1 MVKSS
6 TLESEVFKILEY
18 IKQNYENFTD
28 REKLIA
34 KYLLS
39 NKESI
44 INLSAKEIGDLTNT
58 SAATLI
64 RFSKKLGFNSLN
76 EMKLNLSMSINESKE
91 NTGFEYI
98 DKKLEITDIIYGI
111 KNSIDA
117 VMDKTVKLIKEEDL
131 EKAID
136 ILIKA
141 KNIYIYSVGVSGLV
155 GMDFY
160 YKLSRINKRCI
171 AHTDTH
177 LQITS
182 SILMEEGD
190 VAVAISYSGSTKEV
204 IKCVENANKNK
215 VPVISITKASVNNL
229 LESMSDITLKVPYV
243 EKSLREGAMSSRIS
257 QLAVIDMLFIGMA
270 KNNLEEIEN
279 KLILTREAV
288 RELKF

>member
-1 MVKSS
+1 MN
-6 TLESEVFKILEY
+6 ILEY
-18 IKQNYENFTD
+18 IKQNYDTFTD

-34 KYLLS
+34 DYLLS

-44 INLSAKEIGDLTNT
+44 INLSAKEIGDLTST
-58 SAATLI
+58 SAATLV

-76 EMKLNLSMSINESKE
+76 EMKLNLSMSLKDNKESSS
-91 NTGFEYI
+91 FEYI
-98 DKKLEITDIIYGI
+98 DKNLETKDIIYGI
-111 KNSIDA
+111 KNSIDV
-117 VMDKTVKLIKEEDL
+117 VMDKTVSLIKEEEL

-136 ILIKA
+136 LLIKA

-171 AHTDTH
+171 AHNDTH

-182 SILMEEGD
+182 SVLMEAGD

-204 IKCVENANKNK
+204 LECVKNAKKNNI
-215 VPVISITKASVNNL
+215 PVIAITKASVNNE
-229 LESMSDITLKVPYV
+229 LEQLADITLKVPFV

-257 QLAVIDMLFIGMA
+257 QLALIDMLFIGMA
-270 KNNLEEIEN
+270 KNNLEEVEE

-288 RELKF
+288 KELKK

>member
-1 MVKSS
+1 MN
-6 TLESEVFKILEY
+6 ILEY
-18 IKQNYENFTD
+18 IKQNYDTFTD

-34 KYLLS
+34 DYLLS

-44 INLSAKEIGDLTNT
+44 INLSAKEIGDLTST
-58 SAATLI
+58 SAATLV

-76 EMKLNLSMSINESKE
+76 EMKLNLSMSLKDNKESSS
-91 NTGFEYI
+91 FEYI
-98 DKKLEITDIIYGI
+98 DKNLETKDIIYGI
-111 KNSIDA
+111 KNSIDV
-117 VMDKTVKLIKEEDL
+117 VMDKTVSLIKEEEL

-136 ILIKA
+136 LLIKA

-171 AHTDTH
+171 AHNDTH

-182 SILMEEGD
+182 SVLMEEGD

-204 IKCVENANKNK
+204 LECVKNAKKNNI
-215 VPVISITKASVNNL
+215 PVIAITKASVNNE
-229 LESMSDITLKVPYV
+229 LEQLADITLKVPFV

-257 QLAVIDMLFIGMA
+257 QLALVDMLFIGMA
-270 KNNLEEIEN
+270 KNNLEEVEE

-288 RELKF
+288 KELKK